1 MTSAPFTAHQHLLC
15 IKLVA
20 LWFANAFKAAHSSQ
34 TSRLICVRRLCE
46 MIAGTCQHLSLH
58 CEHVYPVVAEH
69 RSTVHHRTTVPAF
82 KNWRF
87 EGCLSIITG
96 QPESRHNADPKC
108 SESKSQNSAFLL
120 KSLCFIKACGWDVSL
135 ISVLSS
141 SSLFV
146 KMFRVFDNGCR
157 PAALPAAHQTM
168 SPLLKIQLLFIL
180 LYDACIQ
187 IMSKWMR

>member
-1 MTSAPFTAHQHLLC
+1 
-15 IKLVA
+15 
-20 LWFANAFKAAHSSQ
+20 
-34 TSRLICVRRLCE
+34 
-46 MIAGTCQHLSLH
+46 MIAGTCQRLSFH
-58 CEHVYPVVAEH
+58 CEQVYLVVAEH
-69 RSTVHHRTTVPAF
+69 RSTVHHKTMVPAF
-82 KNWRF
+82 KNWCF

-96 QPESRHNADPKC
+96 PALSRVPNTTLTPNAANQKV
-108 SESKSQNSAFLL
+108 KTLHFYWRV
-120 KSLCFIKACGWDVSL
+120 FVFFKACGWDVSL

-146 KMFRVFDNGCR
+146 RMFRVFDNGCR